1 MLFAPPARRPIKNL
15 DRSDDTSAMNA
26 RCSLLGVTAALGLLV
41 AAPAAPAHH
50 ASVAVCKS
58 ATIGGQ
64 HKCIARGQYCAV
76 RFASQYRRYGLSCT
90 KRDVNGRYH
99 LQ

>member
-64 HKCIARGQYCAV
+64 HKCIARGQ
-76 RFASQYRRYGLSCT
+76 
-90 KRDVNGRYH
+90 
-99 LQ
+99 

>member
-1 MLFAPPARRPIKNL
+1 M
-15 DRSDDTSAMNA
+15 SAMNA
-26 RCSLLGVTAALGLLV
+26 RRSLLGAAAALGLLV
-41 AAPAAPAHH
+41 AAPAATAQH

-76 RFASQYRRYGLSCT
+76 RFASQYRRYALSCT

>member
-1 MLFAPPARRPIKNL
+1 MIARR
-15 DRSDDTSAMNA
+15 
-26 RCSLLGVTAALGLLV
+26 SLLGVAAALGLLV

-76 RFASQYRRYGLSCT
+76 RFASQYRRYALSCT

>member
-1 MLFAPPARRPIKNL
+1 VRRPLKDP

-26 RCSLLGVTAALGLLV
+26 RRSLLGAAAALGLLV
-41 AAPAAPAHH
+41 AAPAAPAAPAQH

-76 RFASQYRRYGLSCT
+76 RFATQYRRYGLSCT

>member
-1 MLFAPPARRPIKNL
+1 MTARR
-15 DRSDDTSAMNA
+15 
-26 RCSLLGVTAALGLLV
+26 SLLGVAAALGLLV
-41 AAPAAPAHH
+41 AAPAAPAH
-50 ASVAVCKS
+50 ASVALCKS

-90 KRDVNGRYH
+90 RRDVRGRYH

>member
-1 MLFAPPARRPIKNL
+1 MNPRRW
-15 DRSDDTSAMNA
+15 
-26 RCSLLGVTAALGLLV
+26 LLGATAALALLV

-50 ASVAVCKS
+50 ASPATCKS

-64 HKCIARGQYCAV
+64 HKCIARGQFCAV
-76 RFASQYRRYGLSCT
+76 RYASQYRRYGLSCT